1 LKKKIII
8 IMMILNMLFLNIALA
23 VQTKEPIVAA
33 DSSILMDYK
42 TGRVLWGKNI
52 YKPRPMASTTKIMTC
67 ILALENSEIYDIVV
81 VSRKAALAPKVKL
94 YLRQGEKQRLED
106 LLYALMLVS
115 ANDAAVAIAE
125 HVGGSVE
132 SFCMQM
138 TEKAK
143 EIGAKDTVFKTPNGL
158 DKEDHHSTAYDMA
171 LITRYALS
179 NKKFRDIITTK
190 NVYTPVNG
198 GNYRSFSLTNHNKL
212 LNDYPGG
219 NGVKTGFTNAAGQ
232 CFVGSAE
239 NNGMQLISV
248 VLASGWGN
256 RGKQAKWTDTK
267 KVLNYGFDN
276 FKYEDIYKKNDIL
289 AKSVEVKKS
298 KKQSIDLYLKD
309 DIILPIKNS
318 EKEKLRAEIYYP
330 ELIEAPIQKGVEIGV
345 ARIYIDEDFICEGA
359 LLAGKDVEENTIG
372 SNFSKIISGYTRM

>member
-1 LKKKIII
+1 
-8 IMMILNMLFLNIALA
+8 MLFLNIALA

>member
-1 LKKKIII
+1 MKKKIII

>member
-1 LKKKIII
+1 
-8 IMMILNMLFLNIALA
+8 MMILNMLFLNIALA